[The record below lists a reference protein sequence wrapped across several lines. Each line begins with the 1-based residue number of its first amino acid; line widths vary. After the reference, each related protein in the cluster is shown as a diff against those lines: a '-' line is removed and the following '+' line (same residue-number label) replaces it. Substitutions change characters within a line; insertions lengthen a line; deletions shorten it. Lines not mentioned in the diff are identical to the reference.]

1 MAGVWLRDG
10 LGIVCALSC
19 IDTNMMLYQDKYSSD
34 LPASAAHLAERIEA
48 DVASGD
54 LVGGDR
60 LPSVRELAGIVS
72 LAPNT
77 VATAYRRLADR
88 GVVVSRGRLGT
99 FVLERPPLGQYA
111 APVVPPGSID
121 LASGNPDVRLLPDL
135 APHLPG
141 SGPSSLYTDPP
152 VVPELQDA
160 ARTWLAD
167 QGVCSDRVAVTSGA
181 LDAIE
186 RVLFAHLRAGDVV
199 AVERPGWSAVSDV
212 VRALGMRVVGIDT
225 DDRGMVPDSLGE
237 RLGAV
242 DAVVVTPR
250 AQNPIG
256 SAFDDDRR
264 RDLARTLSARPE
276 VLIIEDD
283 HCGPVSGSEL
293 ITLGRDRRRWAL
305 VQSMAKTL
313 GPDLRL
319 ALVTGDDLTIDRV
332 VGRFGIGPGWVSRI
346 LQLTVASMLSDS
358 GVASLL
364 NRAEESYRTRRE
376 SLVDGLRRSG
386 IPGATGRSGL
396 NVWVPVVS
404 EPSAIDAAAG
414 AGFTVRAGAPFAAQ
428 APAVRITVSNLDSE
442 DIPALVRVLCEPATP
457 GGRLV

>member
-1 MAGVWLRDG
+1 MSE
-10 LGIVCALSC
+10 VCC
-19 IDTNMMLYQDKYSSD
+19 IDTNMTLYQDKYSSHPPD
-34 LPASAAHLAERIEA
+34 SASDLAERIEA
-48 DVASGD
+48 DVAGGD
-54 LVGGDR
+54 LVGGER
-60 LPSVRELAGIVS
+60 LPSVRQLADIVS

-99 FVLERPPLGQYA
+99 FVLERPPLGHYA
-111 APVVPPGSID
+111 APAVPPGSID

-135 APHLPG
+135 GPHLPR
-141 SGPSSLYTDPP
+141 SGRSTLYTDPF
-152 VVPELQDA
+152 VVPELHDA
-160 ARTWLAD
+160 ARAWLAG
-167 QGVCSDRVAVTSGA
+167 QGVSSDRVAVTSGA

-186 RVLFAHLRAGDVV
+186 RVLAAHLRAGDMV
-199 AVERPGWSAVSDV
+199 AVERPGWSAVTDV

-225 DDRGMVPDSLGE
+225 DDRGMIPDSLGE
-237 RLGAV
+237 RLGSL

-250 AQNPIG
+250 AQNPLG
-256 SAFDDDRR
+256 SAFDDERR
-264 RDLARTLSARPE
+264 ADLARTLSANPE
-276 VLIIEDD
+276 VLVIEDD

-293 ITLGRDRRRWAL
+293 ITLGRGRRRWAL

-319 ALVTGDDLTIDRV
+319 ALVTGDDMTLDRT
-332 VGRFGIGPGWVSRI
+332 VGRFSIGPGWVSRI

-364 NRAEESYRTRRE
+364 NRAEQSYRSRRE
-376 SLVDGLRRSG
+376 ALVDGLRRSG
-386 IPGATGRSGL
+386 IHGATGRSGL

-404 EPSAIDAAAG
+404 EQSAIDAAAQ
-414 AGFTVRAGAPFAAQ
+414 AGFAVRAGAPFDSRT
-428 APAVRITVSNLDSE
+428 PAIRITVSNLDL
-442 DIPALVRVLCEPATP
+442 DHIPTLVGVLCEPATP

>member
-1 MAGVWLRDG
+1 MCEVD
-10 LGIVCALSC
+10 C
-19 IDTNMMLYQDKYSSD
+19 IDTNMTLYQDKYSSHPPD
-34 LPASAAHLAERIEA
+34 SASGLAERIES

-60 LPSVRELAGIVS
+60 LPSVRELARIVS

-77 VATAYRRLADR
+77 VASAYRRLADR

-99 FVLERPPLGQYA
+99 FVLERPPLGHYA
-111 APVVPPGSID
+111 APAVPPGSID
-121 LASGNPDVRLLPDL
+121 LASGNPDLRLLPDL
-135 APHLPG
+135 GPHMPRAG
-141 SGPSSLYTDPP
+141 RSTLYTDPP
-152 VVPELQDA
+152 VVPELHDA
-160 ARTWLAD
+160 ARAWLAG
-167 QGVCSDRVAVTSGA
+167 QGVASDRVAVTSGA

-186 RVLFAHLRAGDVV
+186 RVLVAHLRAGDAV

-225 DDRGMVPDSLGE
+225 DDRGMIPDSLGK

-250 AQNPIG
+250 AQNPLG
-256 SAFDDDRR
+256 SAFDDERR
-264 RDLARTLSARPE
+264 AGLARTLSSNPE
-276 VLIIEDD
+276 VLVVEDD

-293 ITLGRDRRRWAL
+293 ITLGRDRQRWAL

-346 LQLTVASMLSDS
+346 LQLTVASMLSDA

-376 SLVDGLRRSG
+376 GLLDGLRRSG
-386 IPGATGRSGL
+386 IPRATGRSGL
-396 NVWVPVVS
+396 NVWVPVAS
-404 EPSAIDAAAG
+404 EQSAIDAAAG
-414 AGFTVRAGAPFAAQ
+414 AGFVVRAGAAFGSQ
-428 APAVRITVSNLDSE
+428 SPAVRITVSNLDPE
-442 DIPALVRVLCEPATP
+442 HIPTLVGVLCEPATP

>member
-1 MAGVWLRDG
+1 M
-10 LGIVCALSC
+10 CALSC
-19 IDTNMMLYQDKYSSD
+19 IDTNMVLYQDKYSSD

-167 QGVCSDRVAVTSGA
+167 QGVCSDRVAITSGA

-237 RLGAV
+237 RLGAI

-404 EPSAIDAAAG
+404 EQSAIDAAAG

-428 APAVRITVSNLDSE
+428 TPAVRITVSNLDSE